1 MVIELGK
8 RTDKHSEKF
17 NRNQKIYIKKKTEL
31 KNTITERNSTLEG
44 IKNRLDDTEEYL
56 AGLEGRIM

>member
-17 NRNQKIYIKKKTEL
+17 NRNQKIYIKKK
-31 KNTITERNSTLEG
+31 
-44 IKNRLDDTEEYL
+44 NRAEEYNN
-56 AGLEGRIM
+56 